1 EVYEVNMKKTETGH
15 LKSAEMLLYALI
27 LLKPILQH
35 LFTGTSFLQCLYDLY
50 ISAIVVL
57 FIYCLFRIFQNR

>member
-1 EVYEVNMKKTETGH
+1 
-15 LKSAEMLLYALI
+15 MLLYALI

>member
-1 EVYEVNMKKTETGH
+1 MNTNKTETGH

-27 LLKPILQH
+27 LLKPVLQY

>member
-1 EVYEVNMKKTETGH
+1 MNMKKTETGH
-15 LKSAEMLLYALI
+15 LKSAELLLYALI
-27 LLKPILQH
+27 LLKPVLQH

-57 FIYCLFRIFQNR
+57 FIYCLFRIWHSKIG